1 MALTDFEC
9 QHCTTVRYV
18 WEHAISDTKSFHTAW
33 SRYYKRR
40 NLRRRNL
47 LNPTWA
53 NNCLDVKYWLGLPV
67 EILDLCER
75 LRSKF
80 YPLFR
85 KLCVVRVNQSAC
97 LAFCANDKR
106 NEPNDKM
113 RMIKILPLD
122 ENFERTLYVLKFAV
136 LVQCTQVNKMLVWC
150 YSECIS
156 TGQAWKIC
164 LATVGFHDY

>member
-1 MALTDFEC
+1 MSTLYL
-9 QHCTTVRYV
+9 RYV

-33 SRYYKRR
+33 SHYYKRR

-122 ENFERTLYVLKFAV
+122 ENFERTLYVLFIPWTIYTMNKLS
-136 LVQCTQVNKMLVWC
+136 LVGMQLPENIIYKENFDVS
-150 YSECIS
+150 SE
-156 TGQAWKIC
+156 GP
-164 LATVGFHDY
+164 GF

>member
-1 MALTDFEC
+1 MCVKKILKSRRQTKILIDAKCRNFIKIILFLNRRPFLYYRHSVKQLAQTSVYRIWTIKTLHVFHGTDRFRMS
-9 QHCTTVRYV
+9 TLYLRYV

-85 KLCVVRVNQSAC
+85 KLCVVRVN
-97 LAFCANDKR
+97 
-106 NEPNDKM
+106 
-113 RMIKILPLD
+113 
-122 ENFERTLYVLKFAV
+122 
-136 LVQCTQVNKMLVWC
+136 
-150 YSECIS
+150 
-156 TGQAWKIC
+156 
-164 LATVGFHDY
+164 